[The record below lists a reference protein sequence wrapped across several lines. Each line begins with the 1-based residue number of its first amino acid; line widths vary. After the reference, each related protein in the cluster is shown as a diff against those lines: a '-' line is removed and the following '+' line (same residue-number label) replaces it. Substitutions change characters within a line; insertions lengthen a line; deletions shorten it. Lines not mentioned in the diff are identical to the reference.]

1 MFLSYRHDSESNH
14 NGACPKLRRQQGF
27 TLIELLVVMVMAGV
41 LATIALPAFLNQAAR
56 ARQTK
61 AVNAVGAMNRAQ
73 HSFFYENAK
82 FSNSIAGLGFAHLNE
97 EGDYLYSVTGNAKT
111 TRLIADPEDTSLR
124 GYVGLV
130 YLNRD
135 RQNNAI
141 LSSLLCE
148 GGQDEVPNPTFTTVG
163 NQVLV
168 SDCTAP

>member
-1 MFLSYRHDSESNH
+1 MSYRHNYKP
-14 NGACPKLRRQQGF
+14 NGSKARLNWQQQQGF

-61 AVNAVGAMNRAQ
+61 AINAVGAMNRAQ

-82 FSNSIAGLGFAHLNE
+82 FSNSINELGFAHLNE
-97 EGDYLYSVTGNAKT
+97 EGDYLYEVKGNTKT
-111 TRLIADPEDTSLR
+111 TRLIANPQDSSLR

-135 RQNNAI
+135 AQDNAI
-141 LSSLLCE
+141 LSSLLCQ
-148 GGQDEVPNPTFTTVG
+148 GDQGAVPTPNFTAVG
-163 NQVLV
+163 NQVIV
-168 SDCTAP
+168 GGCVAP